1 MADERGFEAGLER
14 LFAQAPALGD
24 ADGFTRR
31 VERKLNRDWRWRTL
45 GLGAAGVVGGAI
57 AVTQSLH
64 SGLPIKVQH
73 ASASSA
79 HAAESF
85 YNQGVSFSD
94 MLLQAGSGV
103 NLFWIVSG
111 CLIVAAVVG
120 ATRALDQV

>member
-1 MADERGFEAGLER
+1 MDERGFEAGLER
-14 LFAQAPALGD
+14 LFAEAPSLADSD
-24 ADGFTRR
+24 AFNRR

-57 AVTQSLH
+57 AVTESLH
-64 SGLPIKVQH
+64 SGLGIKVQQ

-79 HAAESF
+79 HTAQTFLSQDF
-85 YNQGVSFSD
+85 DFSD
-94 MLLQAGSGV
+94 LLMQAGSGA

-111 CLIVAAVVG
+111 CLIIAAVVG